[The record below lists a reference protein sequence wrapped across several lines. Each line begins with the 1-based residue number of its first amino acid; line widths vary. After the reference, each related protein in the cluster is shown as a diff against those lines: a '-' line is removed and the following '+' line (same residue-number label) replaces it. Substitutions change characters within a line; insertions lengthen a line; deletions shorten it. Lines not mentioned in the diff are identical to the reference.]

1 MNGQPSVEEDFEKT
15 IQLKDIAA
23 NIQHWAMNK
32 NITYIININPLEEN
46 QKITFDFDVEEWGAQ
61 NGSWDIDHTK

>member
-1 MNGQPSVEEDFEKT
+1 MKN
-15 IQLKDIAA
+15 IAA
-23 NIQHWAMNK
+23 SIQHWAMNK

-61 NGSWDIDHTK
+61 NGSWDINHTM